1 MKGIKTNVR
10 GSQKTTQKYLFRNL
24 YSKSEKKQVFA
35 NANKGKN
42 NYDAY
47 EKDVAIANFY
57 FQSSTC
63 FEFVR
68 QPRMTIID
76 FISSVGGLLGLCMGI
91 SFVSAVELVY
101 WLTVKLA
108 KNIQ

>member
-1 MKGIKTNVR
+1 M
-10 GSQKTTQKYLFRNL
+10 
-24 YSKSEKKQVFA
+24 FA

-47 EKDVAIANFY
+47 EKDVAIVNFY

-76 FISSVGGLLGLCMGI
+76 FISNVGGLLGLCMGI
-91 SFVSAVELVY
+91 SFVSAVELLY